1 MVWAWKLAESFKQK
15 SLVSHLAKLQL
26 KTHKDKSSDN
36 TDTDSDNSDDDS
48 NNGDDGDNIQD
59 IWYNS
64 EIPKPDFNN
73 PDSDND
79 EPDFNKAQDT
89 KEAPN
94 ELLAKLVQDKE
105 TFNWLMDNIK
115 FQDYYYYF
123 NFKKQK

>member
-1 MVWAWKLAESFKQK
+1 MVSLETCRKFPSPNHWLAIWLSF
-15 SLVSHLAKLQL
+15 
-26 KTHKDKSSDN
+26 KSSDN
-36 TDTDSDNSDDDS
+36 TDTDSNNSDDED
-48 NNGDDGDNIQD
+48 NNGNDGDNIQD
-59 IWYNS
+59 IWDNS

-115 FQDYYYYF
+115 FQDYYY
-123 NFKKQK
+123 NFKN